1 MRLASVAE
9 GEDGWVSEA
18 GGRRRTL
25 APEKAVLP
33 GGIAGLGWGGGGGGR
48 MAETM
53 RSARASSSWDL
64 SAGPVGRVI
73 VARGEPLPSA
83 QATRAQQLSSVE
95 ATRRSWHWRW
105 GPGGT
110 GQKSRQLGVGVGSIH
125 RARSGVGG
133 RELSA
138 VMPTAAVTSI
148 ALRMPAAGA
157 EATAG
162 GGRSLPVL
170 PSNAPSASLL
180 PPTPW
185 QQQC

>member
-1 MRLASVAE
+1 
-9 GEDGWVSEA
+9 
-18 GGRRRTL
+18 
-25 APEKAVLP
+25 
-33 GGIAGLGWGGGGGGR
+33 

-83 QATRAQQLSSVE
+83 QATRAQPLSSVE

-110 GQKSRQLGVGVGSIH
+110 GQESRQLGVGVGSIH

-138 VMPTAAVTSI
+138 AMPTAAMTGSLERPLKGPFATWRLGDRGQGAERGI
-148 ALRMPAAGA
+148 RGCGERTGKGPPGCAGA
-157 EATAG
+157 APPPPHVQ
-162 GGRSLPVL
+162 RS
-170 PSNAPSASLL
+170 A
-180 PPTPW
+180 
-185 QQQC
+185 